1 MEYIQKNYKGLSLI
15 VTMNWDRFLVI
26 AAILVAF
33 YLGAYLAG
41 H

>member
-1 MEYIQKNYKGLSLI
+1 MEYIQRNYKGLSLI
-15 VTMNWDRFLVI
+15 VTMNVDRVLVI
-26 AAILVAF
+26 GTILVTF